1 MKEYRTKA
9 VKTIKA
15 LRAKIDAQAAELKA
29 AKSILESKDLVAKQ
43 AAELG
48 ATSGGGD
55 NDAAHLAEKARL
67 DQRVEDLTKQ
77 VMVLSEVA
85 DVTDIEEELARVQAE
100 CAVQTERA
108 LKYKTKSRA
117 LKEQLAGERA
127 KQSSGASPAEME
139 AHATVKMELGA
150 LKQKLARAQ
159 NSAAEVEPLRL
170 ALREKSDAAESSAEA
185 LRAAMSAE
193 RRAKASADE
202 QRRRVAQLE
211 GAGAA
216 GGGVEV
222 EALRRQND
230 ALRSEQEELRAQIDA
245 LDSELLAKENAATLL
260 THELAMSQSAAQ
272 EFEAQMKVYE
282 AEAEEE
288 AERGDAA
295 AASTSFAERTPRDL
309 SPIPATDARDT
320 APLLPPSSESGY
332 PASAAAAAADTSSST
347 NAQNGG
353 LSAAELERRLE
364 RMESSAMVQHEELEQ
379 IRATDRAI
387 IEQVR
392 TAKDTEISSI
402 RLMLVRV
409 LNCLILYV
417 SRYRMSDY
425 FIILILLLNDYFPF
439 LFLLLSFSPHRVT
452 SASVWTC

>member
-1 MKEYRTKA
+1 MSEGKKDARMKEYRTKA

-193 RRAKASADE
+193 RRAKATAI
-202 QRRRVAQLE
+202 VAE
-211 GAGAA
+211 GKVRAA
-216 GGGVEV
+216 
-222 EALRRQND
+222 ALK
-230 ALRSEQEELRAQIDA
+230 A
-245 LDSELLAKENAATLL
+245 
-260 THELAMSQSAAQ
+260 
-272 EFEAQMKVYE
+272 
-282 AEAEEE
+282 AEAERR
-288 AERGDAA
+288 ALANPKSD
-295 AASTSFAERTPRDL
+295 SKLKKSFIWGKDDDRKPFR
-309 SPIPATDARDT
+309 
-320 APLLPPSSESGY
+320 
-332 PASAAAAAADTSSST
+332 SA
-347 NAQNGG
+347 
-353 LSAAELERRLE
+353 RLE
-364 RMESSAMVQHEELEQ
+364 RKKFAARWTRRSSE
-379 IRATDRAI
+379 
-387 IEQVR
+387 
-392 TAKDTEISSI
+392 
-402 RLMLVRV
+402 
-409 LNCLILYV
+409 
-417 SRYRMSDY
+417 
-425 FIILILLLNDYFPF
+425 
-439 LFLLLSFSPHRVT
+439 
-452 SASVWTC
+452 W

>member
-1 MKEYRTKA
+1 MSEGKKDARMKEYRTKA

-43 AAELG
+43 AAE
-48 ATSGGGD
+48 TSGGGD

-288 AERGDAA
+288 AERGDATLRQRTR
-295 AASTSFAERTPRDL
+295 TSRRHI
-309 SPIPATDARDT
+309 S
-320 APLLPPSSESGY
+320 
-332 PASAAAAAADTSSST
+332 
-347 NAQNGG
+347 
-353 LSAAELERRLE
+353 ERRE
-364 RMESSAMVQHEELEQ
+364 KARG
-379 IRATDRAI
+379 
-387 IEQVR
+387 
-392 TAKDTEISSI
+392 
-402 RLMLVRV
+402 
-409 LNCLILYV
+409 
-417 SRYRMSDY
+417 
-425 FIILILLLNDYFPF
+425 
-439 LFLLLSFSPHRVT
+439 
-452 SASVWTC
+452 TC